1 MEPSK
6 VYPSMHAQLTEQE
19 LSSLQPIIQRYHQLM
34 QPATSANTCTSLIVQ
49 RIEAPAAAVWPLVRA
64 FDRPQTYKHF
74 IKSCEVV
81 EGDGG
86 TVGSM
91 RLVTVVSGLPASTSV
106 EKLEILD
113 DENRVLSFRVV
124 GGEHRLKDY
133 LSVTSVSEVISEV
146 NKVYSIVMESYV
158 VEIPE
163 GNSWEDTRMFVDT
176 IVKLNLQKLRDVAV
190 ASLYGFEELGSL
202 RICD

>member
-1 MEPSK
+1 MQG
-6 VYPSMHAQLTEQE
+6 VHLTEQE
-19 LSSLQPIIQRYHQLM
+19 LSTLQPIIQRYHQPM
-34 QPATSANTCTSLIVQ
+34 QPLPSSANTCTSLIVQ
-49 RIEAPAAAVWPLVRA
+49 RIEAPSAAVWPFVRA
-64 FDRPQTYKHF
+64 FGSPQTYKHF

-81 EGDGG
+81 EGDGAA
-86 TVGSM
+86 VGS
-91 RLVTVVSGLPASTSV
+91 RRCLTVVSGLPATTSI

-133 LSVTSVSEVISEV
+133 QSVTSVNEVISEV
-146 NKVYSIVMESYV
+146 NKIYSVVLESYV

-163 GNSWEDTRMFVDT
+163 GNTSEDTKMFVDT
-176 IVKLNLQKLRDVAV
+176 IVKLNLQKLRDVAM
-190 ASLYGFEELGSL
+190 ASLYGNSDKFGSM

>member
-1 MEPSK
+1 
-6 VYPSMHAQLTEQE
+6 
-19 LSSLQPIIQRYHQLM
+19 M
-34 QPATSANTCTSLIVQ
+34 QPQPTSANTCTSLIVQ
-49 RIEAPAAAVWPLVRA
+49 RIEAPPAAVWPFVRS
-64 FDRPQTYKHF
+64 FGSPQTYKHF

-81 EGDGG
+81 EGDGAA
-86 TVGSM
+86 VGS
-91 RLVTVVSGLPASTSV
+91 RRCLTVVSGLPATTSI

-133 LSVTSVSEVISEV
+133 QSVTSVNEVISEEV
-146 NKVYSIVMESYV
+146 NKVYSVVLESYV

-163 GNSWEDTRMFVDT
+163 GNTSEDTKMFVDT
-176 IVKLNLQKLRDVAV
+176 IVKLNLQKLRDVAM
-190 ASLYGFEELGSL
+190 ASLYGNCEEFGSL